1 MRIFI
6 LFPYMPLNDIYDLLI
21 TSKSMVSLPIGTN
34 WRTDTPAM
42 LNIRRLAIIDG
53 FSECLSLKET
63 QEQM

>member
-1 MRIFI
+1 
-6 LFPYMPLNDIYDLLI
+6 MPLNDIYDLLI

-63 QEQM
+63 QEQI